1 MQVIHEATM
10 DDLEEVVILFDQYR
24 IFYGQE
30 SDMDNAR
37 IFITD
42 KIRYKESVLMLA
54 KETGEGELV
63 GFMQMYPSFSSVSM
77 KKLWILNDLFV
88 IDKYRRKGVA
98 QSLLDEA
105 ANYARKTNAKGLELS
120 TAINNDVAQRLY
132 ERNGYEKDEVY
143 VHYELEVEV

>member
-30 SDMDNAR
+30 GDMDNAR
-37 IFITD
+37 NFIAARI
-42 KIRYKESVLMLA
+42 KHMESVILLA
-54 KETGEGELV
+54 KVEGENA
-63 GFMQMYPSFSSVSM
+63 GFAQMYPSFSSVSM

-120 TAINNDVAQRLY
+120 TAINNDIAQRLY

-143 VHYELEVEV
+143 VHYGLEV